1 MVKKLNISI
10 ELTEYDSVEEL
21 PEEDRM
27 LVDGAIE
34 ASMGAYA
41 PYSNF
46 RVGAALVLD
55 NGEVILGSN
64 QENAAYPSGL
74 CAERVAIFAA
84 GANYPA
90 SKIKAIAVTA
100 RSDNFIVGDALSP
113 CGGCRQAIAEY
124 EIKQGEPIRII
135 MAAENGKVLIADSID
150 SLLPLKFY
158 SLRGKKAN

>member
-1 MVKKLNISI
+1 MKKLSLNI
-10 ELTEYDSVEEL
+10 EFTEYNSVEEL
-21 PEEDRM
+21 PAEDQT
-27 LVDGAIE
+27 LVEKAIE
-34 ASMGAYA
+34 STLGAYA

-46 RVGAALVLD
+46 KVGAALLLD

-90 SKIKAIAVTA
+90 SKIKTIAVTA
-100 RSDNFIVGDALSP
+100 RSDNFIIGEALTP

-124 EIKQGEPIRII
+124 EVKQGQPIRIV
-135 MAAENGKVLIADSID
+135 MAAENGKILVADSID
-150 SLLPLKFY
+150 VLLPLKFY
-158 SLRGKKAN
+158 SLRGKM